1 MIIFKT
7 SLKSLF
13 NYFGFD
19 VRRKLPP
26 ERPLGWHPDH
36 LRDLGYHPKT
46 IVDVGVGRGTPRL
59 YKAFPN
65 SYYVL
70 VEPLHEFESDIL
82 NILENYNGCYVSA
95 AVGNKEGTT
104 TIHMLPGWKTMSS
117 VRKPSKIHKDIY
129 QSFYLKGITDAPYQE
144 RKRKVPL
151 VTLDGI
157 LEKYSLQPPFGLKID
172 TEGFELEVVE
182 GGGAH
187 FLSNTEFVIAEVAII
202 QRVEGGYSFFDF
214 VRAMDEHGFRI
225 CDILANGRLEN
236 PPELYVVDALF
247 CRK

>member
-1 MIIFKT
+1 MIILKT
-7 SLKSLF
+7 LLKGLF
-13 NYFGFD
+13 SYFGFD
-19 VRRKLPP
+19 VHRKIPP

-46 IVDVGVGRGTPRL
+46 IVDIGVGRGTPRL

-70 VEPLHEFESDIL
+70 VEPLHEFESDIQS
-82 NILENYNGCYVSA
+82 ILESYNGCYVSA
-95 AVGNKEGTT
+95 VAGNKEGTT

-117 VRKPSKIHKDIY
+117 VRKPGKIHKEIY
-129 QSFYLKGITDAPYQE
+129 QGITDAPYQE

-182 GGGAH
+182 GGAH
-187 FLSNTEFVIAEVAII
+187 FLRNTEFVIAEVATI

-214 VRAMDEHGFRI
+214 IRAMDEHGFRI

-236 PPELYVVDALF
+236 PPELYMVDELF

>member
-1 MIIFKT
+1 MIILKT
-7 SLKSLF
+7 LPKSLF

-36 LRDLGYHPKT
+36 LRDMGYQPKT

-70 VEPLHEFESDIL
+70 VEPLREFESDIQSTL
-82 NILENYNGCYVSA
+82 GNYNGCYVSA
-95 AVGNKEGTT
+95 AAGNKEGTT

-117 VRKPSKIHKDIY
+117 VRKPSKIHKEIY
-129 QSFYLKGITDAPYQE
+129 QGITDAPYQE

-151 VTLDGI
+151 VTLDRL

-182 GGGAH
+182 GGRIFSEIQSLLLPRSPLSRGWREGIR
-187 FLSNTEFVIAEVAII
+187 FLISCVPWMSTAFGSVIFSLKDASKIHRSSTWWMHCFVGNE
-202 QRVEGGYSFFDF
+202 RFY
-214 VRAMDEHGFRI
+214 
-225 CDILANGRLEN
+225 
-236 PPELYVVDALF
+236 
-247 CRK
+247 

>member
-1 MIIFKT
+1 MIILKT
-7 SLKSLF
+7 LLKGLF

-19 VRRKLPP
+19 VRRKIPP
-26 ERPLGWHPDH
+26 ERPLGWHPNH

-46 IVDVGVGRGTPRL
+46 VVDIGVGRGTPRL

-70 VEPLHEFESDIL
+70 VEPLHEFESDIQS
-82 NILENYNGCYVSA
+82 ILENYNGCYVSA
-95 AVGNKEGTT
+95 VAGNKEGTT

-117 VRKPSKIHKDIY
+117 VRKPSKIHKEIY
-129 QSFYLKGITDAPYQE
+129 QGITDAPYYE
-144 RKRKVPL
+144 RKRKVSL
-151 VTLDGI
+151 VTLDGL

-172 TEGFELEVVE
+172 TEGYELEVVE
-182 GGGAH
+182 GGAH
-187 FLSNTEFVIAEVAII
+187 FLRNTEFVIAEVSTIE
-202 QRVEGGYSFFDF
+202 RVEGGHSFFDF

-225 CDILANGRLEN
+225 CDILAHGRLEN
-236 PPELYVVDALF
+236 PPELYMVDALF